1 MSQFKGRL
9 AQRLEQGTHNPLVEG
24 SNPPAPTN
32 LPMTNNNTNHRDV
45 NQVPKN
51 FVYNLRRSGIK
62 VRIKHYRWVYDHNT
76 NDYFLAHVTK
86 ENKKYLVIDD
96 ARGGRTGVEVTMQ
109 NGKSYSANAI
119 CHYADNYNKRYGVYT
134 AATRALKA
142 AKEDAKLRKCM
153 YCKILIGND
162 KTVVI

>member
-62 VRIKHYRWVYDHNT
+62 PISAQDWDILVSMV
-76 NDYFLAHVTK
+76 
-86 ENKKYLVIDD
+86 VID
-96 ARGGRTGVEVTMQ
+96 
-109 NGKSYSANAI
+109 K
-119 CHYADNYNKRYGVYT
+119 
-134 AATRALKA
+134 
-142 AKEDAKLRKCM
+142 
-153 YCKILIGND
+153 
-162 KTVVI
+162 